1 MKLTKRLLSLAVI
14 VAAGMMGGEYVN
26 AQTAKS
32 ASASVPA
39 SALWNGDVP
48 SAEVIYS
55 FFYKGSSRYEHP
67 LKSHGYVLTDNIEAK
82 KAVKPGFCDME
93 FKFTDDGAT
102 LDIRLDDATGRQW
115 LVDNIEWFI
124 KNVLKEEAT
133 GYTVRLE
140 DDVIHF
146 DWVVD
151 I

>member
-1 MKLTKRLLSLAVI
+1 MKTKLLQILSLAAI
-14 VAAGMMGGEYVN
+14 VATGLTGGNYVN

-32 ASASVPA
+32 ASTSVPA

-48 SAEVIYS
+48 SAEIIYS

-67 LKSHGYVLTDNIEAK
+67 LKTHGYVLTDNVETK

-93 FKFTDDGAT
+93 FKFTDNGAT
-102 LDIRLDDATGRQW
+102 LAIRLDDTVGQQW
-115 LVDNIEWFI
+115 LVDNIEQFI
-124 KNVLKEEAT
+124 KNDLRQEV

-140 DDVIHF
+140 DGVIHF
-146 DWVVD
+146 DWEVD